1 MMTVSPYLNAL
12 YKVICRQVKQIIKN
26 PIYWVCLV
34 IIPLLVSFF
43 FVDMMKEGLPTNL
56 PIGVVDQ
63 NNSATTRSLI
73 RTLDSFQGVKV
84 VENYRSSLEA
94 RIEMQRG
101 TIYGYFF
108 IPKNMSEDLISGKQP
123 TISFYYNSGILLAG
137 SFAYKDMKTIATL
150 ANASVAKAKM
160 TALGYSEEQ
169 IKRFLQPIKL
179 ETHIIHNPTMDY
191 NVYLSTT
198 FIPACIGLFI
208 FLMTAYSLGT
218 ELKWKGAKE
227 WIDTAHKNIYVAVI
241 GKLIPQTFLFSVVF
255 MVYLIYAFGYLDFPY
270 ACDIWLLGISALL
283 LILSIEGLAVF
294 LFSFIPSL
302 RMAMSICAL
311 WGVLSFSI
319 SGFTFPVEA
328 MDAPLQMIS
337 WLFPLRHYFMIY
349 QMNILNGYPI
359 YYAWIH
365 YLSLITFWLIPIILL
380 PRLKKTML
388 TFHYMP

>member
-1 MMTVSPYLNAL
+1 MTVSPYLNAL

>member
-1 MMTVSPYLNAL
+1 MTVSPYLNAL

-241 GKLIPQTFLFSVVF
+241 GKLIPQTILFSAVF

-270 ACDIWLLGISALL
+270 ACNIWLLGISALL
-283 LILSIEGLAVF
+283 LILSIQGLAVF

-319 SGFTFPVEA
+319 SGFTFPVEE
-328 MDAPLQMIS
+328 MDSPLQMVS

-349 QMNILNGYPI
+349 QINILNGYPI

-380 PRLKKTML
+380 PRLKKAML

>member
-1 MMTVSPYLNAL
+1 MTVSPYLNAL
-12 YKVICRQVKQIIKN
+12 YKVIRRQVKQIIKN

-150 ANASVAKAKM
+150 ANASVEKAKM

-208 FLMTAYSLGT
+208 FLMTVYSLGT

-227 WIDTAHKNIYVAVI
+227 WIDTAHNNIYVAVI
-241 GKLIPQTFLFSVVF
+241 GKLIPQTILFSAVF

-270 ACDIWLLGISALL
+270 ACNIWLLGISALL
-283 LILSIEGLAVF
+283 LILSIQGLAVF

-328 MDAPLQMIS
+328 MDAPLQMVS

-380 PRLKKTML
+380 PRLKKAML

>member
-1 MMTVSPYLNAL
+1 MTVSPYLNAL
-12 YKVICRQVKQIIKN
+12 YKVIRRQVKQIIKN

-150 ANASVAKAKM
+150 ANASVEKAKM

-208 FLMTAYSLGT
+208 FLMTVYSLGT

-227 WIDTAHKNIYVAVI
+227 WIDTAHNNIYVAVI
-241 GKLIPQTFLFSVVF
+241 GKLIPQTILFSAVF

-270 ACDIWLLGISALL
+270 ACNIWLLGISALL

-365 YLSLITFWLIPIILL
+365 YLSLITFWLIPILLL
-380 PRLKKTML
+380 PRLKKAML

>member
-1 MMTVSPYLNAL
+1 MTVSPYLNAL

-283 LILSIEGLAVF
+283 LILSIQGLAVF

-328 MDAPLQMIS
+328 MDAPLQMVS

-380 PRLKKTML
+380 PRLKKAML

>member
-1 MMTVSPYLNAL
+1 MTVSPYLNAL

-94 RIEMQRG
+94 RIDMQRG

-108 IPKNMSEDLISGKQP
+108 IPENMTEELISGKQP

-227 WIDTAHKNIYVAVI
+227 WIHTAHNNIYVAVI

-270 ACDIWLLGISALL
+270 ACNIWLLGISALL

-328 MDAPLQMIS
+328 MDAPLQMVS

-380 PRLKKTML
+380 PRLKKAML

>member
-1 MMTVSPYLNAL
+1 MTVSPYLNAL

-43 FVDMMKEGLPTNL
+43 FIDMMKEGLPTNL

-150 ANASVAKAKM
+150 ANASVAKTKM

-227 WIDTAHKNIYVAVI
+227 WIDTAHNNIYVAVI
-241 GKLIPQTFLFSVVF
+241 GKLIPQTILFSAVF

-270 ACDIWLLGISALL
+270 ACNIWLLGISALL

-328 MDAPLQMIS
+328 MDAPLQIVS

-388 TFHYMP
+388 SFHYMP

>member
-1 MMTVSPYLNAL
+1 MTVSPYLNVL

-73 RTLDSFQGVKV
+73 RTLDSFQDVKV

-108 IPKNMSEDLISGKQP
+108 IPKNMSEGLISGKQP

-227 WIDTAHKNIYVAVI
+227 WIDTAHNNIYVAVI
-241 GKLIPQTFLFSVVF
+241 GKLIPQTILFSAVF

-270 ACDIWLLGISALL
+270 ACNIWLLGISALL

-328 MDAPLQMIS
+328 MDAPLQMVS

-380 PRLKKTML
+380 PRLKKAML

>member
-1 MMTVSPYLNAL
+1 MTVSPYLNAL

-84 VENYRSSLEA
+84 IENYRSSLET

-101 TIYGYFF
+101 TIYSYFF

-241 GKLIPQTFLFSVVF
+241 GKLIPQTILFSAVF

-270 ACDIWLLGISALL
+270 ACNIWLLGISALL

-328 MDAPLQMIS
+328 MDAPLQMVS

-380 PRLKKTML
+380 PRLKKAML

>member
-1 MMTVSPYLNAL
+1 MTVSPYLNAL

-218 ELKWKGAKE
+218 ELKWKGA
-227 WIDTAHKNIYVAVI
+227 HKNIYVAVI

-283 LILSIEGLAVF
+283 LILSIQGLAVF

-328 MDAPLQMIS
+328 MDAPLQMVS

-365 YLSLITFWLIPIILL
+365 YLSLITFWLIPVILL
-380 PRLKKTML
+380 PRLKKAML

>member
-1 MMTVSPYLNAL
+1 MTVSPYLNAL

-94 RIEMQRG
+94 RVEMQRG

-108 IPKNMSEDLISGKQP
+108 IPKNMSKDLISGKQP

-227 WIDTAHKNIYVAVI
+227 WIDTAHNNIYVAVI
-241 GKLIPQTFLFSVVF
+241 GKLIPQTILFSAVF

-270 ACDIWLLGISALL
+270 ACNIWLLGISALL

-328 MDAPLQMIS
+328 MDAPLQMVS

-380 PRLKKTML
+380 PRLKKAML

>member
-1 MMTVSPYLNAL
+1 MTVSPYLNAL
-12 YKVICRQVKQIIKN
+12 YKVIRRQVKQIIKN

-150 ANASVAKAKM
+150 ANASVEKAKM

-227 WIDTAHKNIYVAVI
+227 WIDTAHNNIYVAVI
-241 GKLIPQTFLFSVVF
+241 GKLIPQTILFSAVF

-270 ACDIWLLGISALL
+270 ACNIWLLGISALL
-283 LILSIEGLAVF
+283 LILSIQGLAVF

-328 MDAPLQMIS
+328 MDAPLQMVS

-380 PRLKKTML
+380 PRLKKAML

>member
-1 MMTVSPYLNAL
+1 MTVSPYLNAL
-12 YKVICRQVKQIIKN
+12 YKVIRRQVKQIIKN

-150 ANASVAKAKM
+150 ANVSVAKAKM

-169 IKRFLQPIKL
+169 IRRFLQPIKL

-227 WIDTAHKNIYVAVI
+227 WIHTAHNNIYVAVI
-241 GKLIPQTFLFSVVF
+241 GKLIPQTFLFSMVF
-255 MVYLIYAFGYLDFPY
+255 MVYLIYAFGYLVFPY
-270 ACDIWLLGISALL
+270 ACSIWLLGCSALL
-283 LILSIEGLAVF
+283 LVLSIQGLAVF

-328 MDAPLQMIS
+328 MDAPLQMVS

-365 YLSLITFWLIPIILL
+365 YLSLITFCLIPVILL
-380 PRLKKTML
+380 PRLKKAML

>member
-1 MMTVSPYLNAL
+1 MTVSPYLNAL

-56 PIGVVDQ
+56 PIGIVDQ

-123 TISFYYNSGILLAG
+123 IISFYYNSGILLAG

-150 ANASVAKAKM
+150 ANAFVAKAKM

-227 WIDTAHKNIYVAVI
+227 WIDTAHNNIYVAVI
-241 GKLIPQTFLFSVVF
+241 GKLIPQTILFSAVF

-270 ACDIWLLGISALL
+270 ACNIWLLGISALL

-380 PRLKKTML
+380 PRLKKAML

>member
-1 MMTVSPYLNAL
+1 MTVSPYLNAL

-84 VENYRSSLEA
+84 VDNYRSSLEA

-169 IKRFLQPIKL
+169 IKHFLQPIKL

-241 GKLIPQTFLFSVVF
+241 GKLIPQTILFSAVF

-270 ACDIWLLGISALL
+270 ACNIWLLGISALL

-328 MDAPLQMIS
+328 MDAPLQMVS

-380 PRLKKTML
+380 PRLKKAML

>member
-1 MMTVSPYLNAL
+1 MTVSPYLNAL
-12 YKVICRQVKQIIKN
+12 YKVIRRQVKQIIKN

-208 FLMTAYSLGT
+208 FLMTVYSLGT

-283 LILSIEGLAVF
+283 LILSIQGLAVF

-328 MDAPLQMIS
+328 MDAPLQMVS

-380 PRLKKTML
+380 PRLKKAML

>member
-12 YKVICRQVKQIIKN
+12 YKVIRRQVKQIIKN

-150 ANASVAKAKM
+150 ANASVEKAKM

-208 FLMTAYSLGT
+208 FLMTVYSLGT

-227 WIDTAHKNIYVAVI
+227 WIDTAHNNIYVAVI
-241 GKLIPQTFLFSVVF
+241 GKLIPQTILFSAVF

-270 ACDIWLLGISALL
+270 ACNIWLLGISALL
-283 LILSIEGLAVF
+283 LILSIQGLAVF

-328 MDAPLQMIS
+328 MDAPLQMVS

-380 PRLKKTML
+380 PRLKKAML

>member
-1 MMTVSPYLNAL
+1 MTVSPYLNAL
-12 YKVICRQVKQIIKN
+12 YKVIRRQVKQIIKN

-227 WIDTAHKNIYVAVI
+227 WIDTAHNNIYVAVI
-241 GKLIPQTFLFSVVF
+241 GKLIPQTILFSAVF

-270 ACDIWLLGISALL
+270 ACNIWLLGISALL

-328 MDAPLQMIS
+328 MDAPLQMVS

-380 PRLKKTML
+380 PQLKKAML

>member
-1 MMTVSPYLNAL
+1 MTVSPYLNAL

-43 FVDMMKEGLPTNL
+43 FVDIMKEGLPTNL

-218 ELKWKGAKE
+218 ELKWKGGKE
-227 WIDTAHKNIYVAVI
+227 WIDTAHNNIYVAVI
-241 GKLIPQTFLFSVVF
+241 GKLIPQTILFSAVF

-270 ACDIWLLGISALL
+270 AYNIWLLGISALL

-328 MDAPLQMIS
+328 MDAPLQMVS

-380 PRLKKTML
+380 PRLKKAML

>member
-1 MMTVSPYLNAL
+1 MTVSPYLNAL

-73 RTLDSFQGVKV
+73 RTLDSFQSVKV

-108 IPKNMSEDLISGKQP
+108 IPKNMSENLISGKQP

-137 SFAYKDMKTIATL
+137 SFVYKDMKTIATL

-227 WIDTAHKNIYVAVI
+227 WIDTAHNNIYVAVI
-241 GKLIPQTFLFSVVF
+241 GKLIPQTILFSAVF

-270 ACDIWLLGISALL
+270 ACNIWLLGISALL

-380 PRLKKTML
+380 PRLKKAML

>member
-1 MMTVSPYLNAL
+1 MTVSPYLNAL
-12 YKVICRQVKQIIKN
+12 YKVIRRQVKQIIKN

-56 PIGVVDQ
+56 PIGIVDQ

-123 TISFYYNSGILLAG
+123 IISFYYNSGILLAG

-150 ANASVAKAKM
+150 ANTFVAKAKM

-227 WIDTAHKNIYVAVI
+227 WIDTAHNNIYVAVI
-241 GKLIPQTFLFSVVF
+241 GKLIPQTILFSAVF

-270 ACDIWLLGISALL
+270 ACNIWLLGISALL

-380 PRLKKTML
+380 PRLKKAML

>member
-1 MMTVSPYLNAL
+1 MTVSPYLNAL

-43 FVDMMKEGLPTNL
+43 FIDMMKEGLPTNL

-94 RIEMQRG
+94 RIKMQRE

-208 FLMTAYSLGT
+208 FLMTAYSLGS

-227 WIDTAHKNIYVAVI
+227 WIDTAHNNIYVAVI

-270 ACDIWLLGISALL
+270 ACNIWLLGISALL

-328 MDAPLQMIS
+328 MDAPLQMVS

-380 PRLKKTML
+380 PRLKKAML

>member
-1 MMTVSPYLNAL
+1 MTVSPYLNAL

-43 FVDMMKEGLPTNL
+43 FVYMMKEGLPTNL

-73 RTLDSFQGVKV
+73 RTLDSFQGLKV
-84 VENYRSSLEA
+84 VDNYRSSLEA
-94 RIEMQRG
+94 RVEMQHG

-108 IPKNMSEDLISGKQP
+108 IPKNMTEELISGKQP

-227 WIDTAHKNIYVAVI
+227 WIDTAHNNIYVAVI
-241 GKLIPQTFLFSVVF
+241 GKLIPQTILFSAVF

-270 ACDIWLLGISALL
+270 ACNIWLLGISALL

-328 MDAPLQMIS
+328 MDAPLQMVS

-380 PRLKKTML
+380 PRLKKAML

>member
-12 YKVICRQVKQIIKN
+12 YKVIRRQVKQIIKN

-150 ANASVAKAKM
+150 ANASVEKAKM

-191 NVYLSTT
+191 NG
-198 FIPACIGLFI
+198 C
-208 FLMTAYSLGT
+208 
-218 ELKWKGAKE
+218 K
-227 WIDTAHKNIYVAVI
+227 
-241 GKLIPQTFLFSVVF
+241 
-255 MVYLIYAFGYLDFPY
+255 
-270 ACDIWLLGISALL
+270 
-283 LILSIEGLAVF
+283 
-294 LFSFIPSL
+294 
-302 RMAMSICAL
+302 RMDRYC
-311 WGVLSFSI
+311 
-319 SGFTFPVEA
+319 T
-328 MDAPLQMIS
+328 
-337 WLFPLRHYFMIY
+337 
-349 QMNILNGYPI
+349 
-359 YYAWIH
+359 
-365 YLSLITFWLIPIILL
+365 
-380 PRLKKTML
+380 
-388 TFHYMP
+388 

>member
-1 MMTVSPYLNAL
+1 MTVSPYLNAL

-73 RTLDSFQGVKV
+73 RTLDSFQSVKV

-227 WIDTAHKNIYVAVI
+227 WIDTAHNNIYVAVI
-241 GKLIPQTFLFSVVF
+241 GKLIPQTILFSAVF

-270 ACDIWLLGISALL
+270 ACNIWLLGISALL

-328 MDAPLQMIS
+328 MDAPLQMVS

-380 PRLKKTML
+380 PRLKKAML

>member
-1 MMTVSPYLNAL
+1 MVVSPYLNAL

-328 MDAPLQMIS
+328 MDAPLQMVS

-365 YLSLITFWLIPIILL
+365 YLSLITFWLIPVILL
-380 PRLKKTML
+380 PRLKKAML

>member
-198 FIPACIGLFI
+198 FIPACIGFFI

-227 WIDTAHKNIYVAVI
+227 WIDTAHNNIYVAVI
-241 GKLIPQTFLFSVVF
+241 GKLIPQTILFSAVF
-255 MVYLIYAFGYLDFPY
+255 MIYLIYAFGYLDFPY
-270 ACDIWLLGISALL
+270 ACNIWLLGISALL

-328 MDAPLQMIS
+328 MDAPLQMVS

-349 QMNILNGYPI
+349 QMNILNGYPV

-380 PRLKKTML
+380 PRLKKAMI

>member
-1 MMTVSPYLNAL
+1 MTVSPYLNAL
-12 YKVICRQVKQIIKN
+12 YKVIRRQVKQIIKN

-150 ANASVAKAKM
+150 ANASVEKAKM

-208 FLMTAYSLGT
+208 FLMTVYSLGT

-227 WIDTAHKNIYVAVI
+227 WIDTAHNNIYVAVI
-241 GKLIPQTFLFSVVF
+241 GKLIPQTILFSAVF

-270 ACDIWLLGISALL
+270 ACNIWLLGISALL

-328 MDAPLQMIS
+328 MDAPLQMVS

-380 PRLKKTML
+380 PRLKKAML

>member
-1 MMTVSPYLNAL
+1 M
-12 YKVICRQVKQIIKN
+12 
-26 PIYWVCLV
+26 
-34 IIPLLVSFF
+34 
-43 FVDMMKEGLPTNL
+43 
-56 PIGVVDQ
+56 
-63 NNSATTRSLI
+63 
-73 RTLDSFQGVKV
+73 

-94 RIEMQRG
+94 RIDMQRG

-108 IPKNMSEDLISGKQP
+108 IPENMTEELISGKQP

-227 WIDTAHKNIYVAVI
+227 WIHTAHNNIYVAVI

-270 ACDIWLLGISALL
+270 ACNIWLLGISALL

-328 MDAPLQMIS
+328 MDAPLQMVS

-380 PRLKKTML
+380 PRLKKAML

>member
-1 MMTVSPYLNAL
+1 MTVSPYLNAL

-94 RIEMQRG
+94 RIEMQCG

-108 IPKNMSEDLISGKQP
+108 IPKNISEDLISGKQP

-191 NVYLSTT
+191 NVYLSTI

-227 WIDTAHKNIYVAVI
+227 WIDTAHNNIYVAVI
-241 GKLIPQTFLFSVVF
+241 GKLIPQTILFSAVF

-270 ACDIWLLGISALL
+270 ACNIWLLGISALL

-328 MDAPLQMIS
+328 MDAPLQMVS

-380 PRLKKTML
+380 PRLKKAML